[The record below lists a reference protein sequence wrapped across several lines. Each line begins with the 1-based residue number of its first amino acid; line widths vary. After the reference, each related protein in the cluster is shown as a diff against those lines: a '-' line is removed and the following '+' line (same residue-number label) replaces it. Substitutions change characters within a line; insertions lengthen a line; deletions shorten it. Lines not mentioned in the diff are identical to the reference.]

1 MFSNRLKQLRK
12 QYNMT
17 QAELAKAL
25 NIGTSTIAMY
35 ENNIRKPSY
44 KMLLKMAD
52 FFDVSID
59 YMAGEKEDFQTIDGV
74 TNIVNILSKLDTDEQ
89 QQIIDFI
96 QFIAN
101 KKRKSKN

>member
-1 MFSNRLKQLRK
+1 MFSDRLKELRK
-12 QYNMT
+12 HHNMT
-17 QAELAKAL
+17 QEDLAKAL

-44 KMLLKMAD
+44 KMLLKMAN

-59 YMAGEKEDFQTIDGV
+59 YMTGEKEDFQTVEGV
-74 TNIVNILSKLDTDEQ
+74 SNIIKILNKLDSDEQ

-96 QFIAN
+96 QFLAN
-101 KKRKSKN
+101 KKNIK